1 MEIKESIKEIKK
13 QLRLSMNG
21 IVSAHQRKQGL
32 DYKIN
37 FGVEIPRLKAIAAN
51 YQKEKQLAE
60 TLWQEN
66 IRESK
71 LLAIYLYPTEEFGPA
86 TAEKWIA
93 ECPFTEIAD
102 HLCRTLLAT
111 MPDAKSKALH
121 NIRSTGNMTRYC
133 GYSTLSNLFRRG
145 ITLDTSEEETYLK
158 ALKETI
164 GATESHNPTCN
175 AAIISLTKYT
185 EEDKK
190 KAATISNLIEKWD
203 TRQNEAIKILI
214 ESIREE
220 E

>member
-1 MEIKESIKEIKK
+1 
-13 QLRLSMNG
+13 
-21 IVSAHQRKQGL
+21 
-32 DYKIN
+32 
-37 FGVEIPRLKAIAAN
+37 
-51 YQKEKQLAE
+51 
-60 TLWQEN
+60 
-66 IRESK
+66 
-71 LLAIYLYPTEEFGPA
+71 
-86 TAEKWIA
+86 
-93 ECPFTEIAD
+93 
-102 HLCRTLLAT
+102 

-145 ITLDTSEEETYLK
+145 ITLDTTEEETYLK

-164 GATESHNPTCN
+164 GTTESHNPTCN